1 MAAIN
6 KGNAKYDS
14 VAMSGVLSVPAAID
28 ILREDTVLCIADRG
42 DLTITSDED
51 VENVLSD
58 VFSFSYEESPWRAS
72 ILVQSPYSVALAT
85 RARPTAAVLF
95 DRHQPVVSVSGPAA
109 NLQSVANFMEH
120 FFRQQLGA
128 PFLFAKLSIL
138 QALEE

>member
-1 MAAIN
+1 M
-6 KGNAKYDS
+6 
-14 VAMSGVLSVPAAID
+14 L
-28 ILREDTVLCIADRG
+28 TG

-51 VENVLSD
+51 MEDVLCD
-58 VFSFSYEESPWRAS
+58 IFSFSIEESPWWAS
-72 ILVQSPYSVALAT
+72 VLVQPPYSVALAT

-95 DRHQPVVSVSGPAA
+95 DSHQPVVSVSGPAA

-128 PFLFAKLSIL
+128 PFLFAELCIL